1 MTPPKQVRPLS
12 PAAAPGPRRFSLRC
26 DDAHPVP
33 CDVAWS
39 GSTAAELVA
48 VASAHGANAHGFTPA
63 WYSPM
68 RVAAMTVAVTA

>member
-1 MTPPKQVRPLS
+1 MTPPKQVRP
-12 PAAAPGPRRFSLRC
+12 PAPDSHRLRLRC

-48 VASAHGANAHGFTPA
+48 VASAHGADAHGFTPA
-63 WYSPM
+63 WYSLT

>member
-1 MTPPKQVRPLS
+1 MTPPKQVRPPS
-12 PAAAPGPRRFSLRC
+12 PAAPDSHRFRLRC

-39 GSTAAELVA
+39 GSNAAELVA
-48 VASAHGANAHGFTPA
+48 VAAAHGANAHGFTPA
-63 WYSPM
+63 WYSPT